1 MSLECPHKIAK
12 KDGHL
17 HETAQKDGRLP
28 YLVILC
34 RHTVVVRVSLGE
46 CWVRY
51 LQNIVS
57 SKMSR
62 LCPTLGGFAL
72 SFHGHVPQLPM
83 VPRKVPMIRFGR
95 AMVGSLVGGVK

>member
-17 HETAQKDGRLP
+17 HEIAQKDGRLP

-34 RHTVVVRVSLGE
+34 QHTVVVRVSIGE

-57 SKMSR
+57 SWCTHKIHFIAFLQSQNKI
-62 LCPTLGGFAL
+62 A
-72 SFHGHVPQLPM
+72 
-83 VPRKVPMIRFGR
+83 
-95 AMVGSLVGGVK
+95 